1 VDEIVILPATIT
13 ASDAAKSDWDVAV
26 IGAGPA
32 GSMAAQLLSR
42 RGLRTLLIDRAQ
54 FPRWKVCG
62 GCLNQNALAA
72 LAAAGMSELPA
83 RLGAVPLQSIQLCSN
98 GRSAN
103 LRWPGGVS
111 LSREALDAEMIR
123 EAIRAGAAFL
133 PGTRATMGEIA
144 GEYRAVELE
153 ANVIRAR
160 VVLVADGLNGQ
171 VAGDAIEGSLIGAG
185 TMLDDVPAWCEPG
198 TVAMA
203 TAPGGYVGAV
213 IVEGGRLDVAA
224 AFDAA
229 FVRSRGG
236 LGEAAMDVLRSAG
249 LPDFEPIRNA
259 DWKGTPALTRS
270 SRRIAGPRWFAIGD
284 AAGYVEPFTGEGIGW
299 ALASAFAVAP
309 LAAQPWN
316 DGHVER
322 WSREHR
328 RIVKRR
334 QVACRAIAWALRR
347 PALCSAAVRVLRFA
361 PRLASPVVGVL
372 HRTEFDPEGHG

>member
-1 VDEIVILPATIT
+1 MILSATIT
-13 ASDAAKSDWDVAV
+13 ASDAAKSAWDVAV

-32 GSMAAQLLSR
+32 GSVAAQQLSR

-54 FPRWKVCG
+54 FPRRKVCG
-62 GCLNQNALAA
+62 SCLNQNALAA
-72 LAAAGMSELPA
+72 LAAAGLGDLPT
-83 RLGAVPLQSIQLCSN
+83 RLGAVPLRSIQLCAN
-98 GRSAN
+98 GRRAN

-111 LSREALDAEMIR
+111 LSREALDAELIR
-123 EAIRAGAAFL
+123 EAVRAGAAFL

-144 GEYRAVELE
+144 GEYRTVELE
-153 ANVIRAR
+153 ANALQTR

-185 TMLDDVPAWCEPG
+185 TMLDEVPPWCEPG

-203 TAPGGYVGAV
+203 TASGGYVGAV

-236 LGEAAMDVLRSAG
+236 LGPAAMDVLRTAG
-249 LPDFEPIRNA
+249 LPDFEPIRDA
-259 DWKGTPALTRS
+259 DWKGTPALTRT

-299 ALASAFAVAP
+299 AISSALAVAP
-309 LAAQPWN
+309 LAAQPWR
-316 DGHVER
+316 DDLVEQ
-322 WSREHR
+322 WSRAHR
-328 RIVKRR
+328 RVVGRR

-361 PRLASPVVGVL
+361 PRLAAPVIGTL
-372 HRTEFDPEGHG
+372 HRPGVRG